1 MKKPNFRFEP
11 TTWLDS
17 KPLRSCS
24 PAARGVWLDLL
35 CLMHPNGGYLKLNGR
50 PIDDNQI
57 AGMIGV
63 PIKTLKSCLGELG
76 EAGIFDVSA
85 DGFMYSSR
93 MVRESEFS
101 ARAKEFGKVGQ
112 GRKKAKAGA
121 PRMPEN
127 IGPIPG
133 NPPARPEPQNRPR
146 IIPEI
151 IPQLAPQAQK
161 AKTLAWYDT
170 KPGWIRHANSQ
181 AMSMQSGEEF
191 EQFQCRLAARIPPG
205 MHLQALTEVQRKIV
219 ETMRPKGPGEAK

>member
-76 EAGIFDVSA
+76 EAGIFDVSP

-121 PRMPEN
+121 PSMDEYADILSR
-127 IGPIPG
+127 
-133 NPPARPEPQNRPR
+133 R
-146 IIPEI
+146 IPEQRKTTDS
-151 IPQLAPQAQK
+151 IPKVAAHPVQAPASK